1 MTVQM
6 WIKKGRELGA
16 SDVHLEA
23 GTAPVARVRGDLVAI
38 AEPMPSASVEEIA
51 RSLLSR
57 EGWEAFAA
65 RCSADVSLAM
75 GGMRCRI
82 NVFRTIRGCAIAIRL
97 LSPAVS
103 GLRACNLHPQ
113 LSRLV
118 EATTGLVLVSG
129 PTGSG
134 KSTTLAA
141 LIEELNTRAP
151 VTSLRSKALSSMF
164 S

>member
-1 MTVQM
+1 MTLKT

-57 EGWEAFAA
+57 EGWDAFAA
-65 RCSADVSLAM
+65 RGSADVSLAM

-82 NVFRTIRGCAIAIRL
+82 NLFRTIRGCAIAIRL

-113 LSRLV
+113 LSRLL

-141 LIEELNTRAP
+141 LIEEINTARARNII
-151 VTSLRSKALSSMF
+151 TLE
-164 S
+164 